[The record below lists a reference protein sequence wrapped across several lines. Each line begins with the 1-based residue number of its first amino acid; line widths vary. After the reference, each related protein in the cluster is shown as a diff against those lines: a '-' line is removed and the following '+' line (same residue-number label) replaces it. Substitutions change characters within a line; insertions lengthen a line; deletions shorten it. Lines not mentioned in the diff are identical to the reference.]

1 MVNTQSENAPLI
13 FKYAISIIIP
23 VYNAEGFIGETLKSI
38 FDQNFTDYEILL
50 IDDCSSDNS
59 KNKITPFLTDNIH
72 YFCEEKNAG
81 GPSKPRNTGIEKAQ
95 GKYIMFFDSDD
106 LMLPNKLLE
115 TFNALEQNEHIG
127 LLCTNFQSI
136 DVNSNIISPD
146 FLAEYQSFRSCLSPL
161 TDSLFKIKSNL
172 AYSSLLKANFIGTSS
187 VTIPKKILDGLDGFD
202 ESLTN
207 GDDLDMWFQITNKF
221 DILFISHPL
230 HQYRIQPNSISFRG
244 GAKNS
249 LNRII
254 VLKKQ
259 LALFPSKSNLQ
270 RINKRLAKNY
280 NEAGMVEFRNSQMAN
295 ARSYFTQSIRYYFNV
310 SVVKYYL
317 ASFLN
322 KALLNLLKKT
332 K

>member
-1 MVNTQSENAPLI
+1 MTDINNENSPTMS
-13 FKYAISIIIP
+13 KYAISIIIP
-23 VYNAEGFIGETLKSI
+23 VYNAGGYIEETLQSI
-38 FDQNFTDYEILL
+38 FSQSFTDYEILL
-50 IDDCSSDNS
+50 IDDCSSDDS
-59 KNKITPFLTDNIH
+59 KDKIFPFLAENIH

-81 GPSKPRNTGIEKAQ
+81 GPSKPRNTGIKKSQ

-106 LMLPNKLLE
+106 LMLPNKLEE
-115 TFNALEQNEHIG
+115 TFNALEENKSVG

-136 DVNSNIISPD
+136 DKDSKIINCN
-146 FLAEYQSFRSCLSPL
+146 FLSEYQSFRSGLKLLKSDL
-161 TDSLFKIKSNL
+161 FSLKNEL
-172 AYSSLLKANFIGTSS
+172 AYSSLLEANFIGTSS
-187 VTIPKKILDGLDGFD
+187 VTIPKNILDGLDGFD

-230 HQYRIQPNSISFRG
+230 HQYRIQSNSISFRG

-259 LALFPSKSNLQ
+259 LALLPSKSNLQ
-270 RINKRLAKNY
+270 RINIRLAKNY
-280 NEAGMVEFRNSQMAN
+280 NEAGMVEFRNSQMEN
-295 ARSYFTQSIRYYFNV
+295 ARSYFAQSIHFCYRN
-310 SVVKYYL
+310 STVKYYL

-322 KALLNLLKKT
+322 KAIIKFLKKL

>member
-1 MVNTQSENAPLI
+1 MTDIHNENSPTMS
-13 FKYAISIIIP
+13 KYAISIIIP
-23 VYNAEGFIGETLKSI
+23 VYNASGYIEATLQSI
-38 FDQNFTDYEILL
+38 FSQSFTDYEILL
-50 IDDCSSDNS
+50 IDDCSSDDS
-59 KNKITPFLTDNIH
+59 KDKIFPFLAENIH

-81 GPSKPRNTGIEKAQ
+81 GPSKPRNTGIKKSQ

-106 LMLPNKLLE
+106 LMLPNKLEE
-115 TFNALEQNEHIG
+115 TFNALEENKYVG

-136 DVNSNIISPD
+136 DKDSNMIEPD
-146 FLAEYQSFRSCLSPL
+146 FLSEYQSFRGGLKVL
-161 TDSLFKIKSNL
+161 KSNLFSLKSEL

-249 LNRII
+249 LNRIC

-259 LALFPSKSNLQ
+259 LELEQSQSNINWL
-270 RINKRLAKNY
+270 NKRLSNNY
-280 NEAGMVEFRNSQMAN
+280 NQAGMAEFRNNQMAK
-295 ARSYFTQSIRYYFNV
+295 AREHFVQSIHYNFHL
-310 SVVKYYL
+310 STVKYYL

-322 KALLNLLKKT
+322 QTVFNFLKKL